1 MTLNTPSSV
10 RLGVRP
16 MISRTLA
23 YSSPAFE
30 AELAGEGLVDVAG
43 GGGGFGHRGKMC
55 IAGVV

>member
-23 YSSPAFE
+23 YSSALRPNSAASAWE
-30 AELAGEGLVDVAG
+30 TVGDGLAELVMSWLFCKRPV
-43 GGGGFGHRGKMC
+43 
-55 IAGVV
+55 